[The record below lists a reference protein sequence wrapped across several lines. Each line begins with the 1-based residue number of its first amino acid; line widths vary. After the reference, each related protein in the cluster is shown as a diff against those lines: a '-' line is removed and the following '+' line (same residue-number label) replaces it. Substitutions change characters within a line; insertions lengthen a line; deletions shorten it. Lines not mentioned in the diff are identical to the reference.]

1 MFNVT
6 FYNFSKRY
14 NSTKRPGSNTGTT
27 YNCRVLDGT
36 AIINPKIVLDIGL
49 SADPSNF
56 NYAYISNFGRY
67 YHIREWT
74 FDRGLWIANMSVD
87 VLATYKSQIGDA
99 NLYVLRASNDYDGT
113 IIDNKYPTKTGC
125 NFSKTTLTDPFQHA
139 GSGCY
144 VVGVVGKRGM
154 YGSITYYVLNRAGLA
169 VLCNYLISDAVTVA
183 NHFSENDATLAL
195 QNSIVDPLQYIKS
208 VTWLPFSAS
217 DLPLSPQQPSNLN
230 IFQWNVPNT
239 NADLLFGATM
249 VKNYTF
255 NVVKHPDTSARGNYV
270 NSSPYTLATLSFPP
284 FGNIEI
290 DTTVLCNASTLDV
303 ELRIDCLTGKG
314 IITISANN
322 TILNR
327 IEAGIGVPIQIAQ
340 ITSDY
345 VGAITNIAGAVPK
358 VIGGFAMGGAA
369 GVAGGIA
376 GAISGIGNAIESLAP
391 RSQTIGSSGGFAH
404 LRGSFEL
411 DFQFF
416 RPVADDLAHNGRPLC
431 QKRLPKNL
439 GGYMI
444 IQDGDVATSGTQAEN
459 EQIQALLEGGF
470 YYE

>member
-1 MFNVT
+1 MFDVR
-6 FYNFSKRY
+6 FFQFSKRY
-14 NSTKRPGSNTGTT
+14 NSTKRPDLTSGTV
-27 YNCRVLDGT
+27 YHCKVLDGT

-49 SADPSNF
+49 TANPSRF
-56 NYAYISNFGRY
+56 NYAYIPGFNRY
-67 YHIREWT
+67 YHIREWS
-74 FDRGLWIANMSVD
+74 FDRGLWIANMTVD
-87 VLATYKSQIGDA
+87 VLATYRESIGGSY
-99 NLYVLRASNDYDGT
+99 LYVLRASNSYDGS

-125 NFSKTTLTDPFQHA
+125 TFNKTVLTDPFQHA
-139 GSGCY
+139 GNGCY
-144 VVGVVGKRGM
+144 VVGVIGKRGM

-183 NHFSENDATLAL
+183 NNFSENDATLAL

-230 IFQWNVPNT
+230 VFQWDVPNT

-255 NVVKHPDTSARGNYV
+255 NVIKHPDTSARGNYV
-270 NSSPYTLATLSFPP
+270 NCSPYTLATLSFPP

-290 DTTVLCNASTLDV
+290 DTTVLCNASTLNV

-404 LRGSFEL
+404 LRGNFEL

-416 RPVADDLAHNGRPLC
+416 RPVADDLAQNGRPLC
-431 QKRLPKNL
+431 QKRYPKDL
-439 GGYMI
+439 KGYML
-444 IQDGDVATSGTQAEN
+444 IQDGDVSTAGTQAEN